1 MLITSIDRLEPRGGE
16 HAHTLKILLPAS
28 RKPGQDEALSEH
40 IDSFV
45 RLYLSRFENR
55 TLRASRIGPLRWAIV
70 SGAQSMTTLEQVRA
84 ELETALFGSRPG
96 EESGQVALVGRPV
109 EDQGGEY
116 VTALSE
122 TPAEADAGED
132 WIAARQ
138 EVEPESMPESPAAG
152 TAAPQGEGLQGE
164 LDAFRADMH
173 AIAQSVKGPPVS
185 EALADFR
192 KALDAL
198 SERLESRLADAADK
212 VDSAAERIDTAT
224 LRLPDP
230 DRLELA
236 LTRNDASAA
245 LVTNGLQES
254 LKLLL
259 KAVEGLERQA
269 AQTGAAPHREAA

>member
-28 RKPGQDEALSEH
+28 RKTGQDEALSEH

-70 SGAQSMTTLEQVRA
+70 SSAQSMTTLEQVRS
-84 ELETALFGSRPG
+84 ELEAALFGSRPG

-109 EDQGGEY
+109 EEDEGEY
-116 VTALSE
+116 VAAQSE

-132 WIAARQ
+132 WIAGRPEA
-138 EVEPESMPESPAAG
+138 EPEITQENPADI
-152 TAAPQGEGLQGE
+152 AAPQGEGLQGE
-164 LDAFRADMH
+164 LEAFRADMH

-192 KALDAL
+192 EALDAL

-245 LVTNGLQES
+245 LITSGLQES
-254 LKLLL
+254 LKLLV
-259 KAVEGLERQA
+259 KAVEGLERQSV
-269 AQTGAAPHREAA
+269 GAAPHREAA

>member
-70 SGAQSMTTLEQVRA
+70 SSAQSMTTLEQVRS
-84 ELETALFGSRPG
+84 ELEAALFGSRPG

-109 EDQGGEY
+109 EEDEGEY
-116 VTALSE
+116 VAAE
-122 TPAEADAGED
+122 PEAPAETDAGED
-132 WIAARQ
+132 WIAGRPEA
-138 EVEPESMPESPAAG
+138 EPEIMPEGPADI
-152 TAAPQGEGLQGE
+152 AAPQGEGLQGE
-164 LDAFRADMH
+164 LEAFRADMH

-192 KALDAL
+192 EALDAL

-245 LVTNGLQES
+245 LITSGLQES
-254 LKLLL
+254 LKLLV
-259 KAVEGLERQA
+259 KAVEGLERQSA
-269 AQTGAAPHREAA
+269 GAAPHREAA

>member
-70 SGAQSMTTLEQVRA
+70 SSAQSMTTLEQVRS

-96 EESGQVALVGRPV
+96 EEAGQIALIGQRV
-109 EDQGGEY
+109 EEDEGEY
-116 VTALSE
+116 VAAQPE
-122 TPAEADAGED
+122 APAEADTGEE
-132 WIAARQ
+132 WVAAQ
-138 EVEPESMPESPAAG
+138 PDE
-152 TAAPQGEGLQGE
+152 TACADEGLQGE
-164 LDAFRADMH
+164 LETFRADMH

-192 KALDAL
+192 EALDAL

-245 LVTNGLQES
+245 LITNGLQES
-254 LKLLL
+254 LKLLV
-259 KAVEGLERQA
+259 KAVEGLERQSA
-269 AQTGAAPHREAA
+269 GAAPHREAA